1 MIKVIRIDGYAW
13 ESHRINPDKDPN
25 LYWYESPVL
34 EKFINEG
41 WAIKDWKFS
50 TSRNGSD
57 CVFILEK
64 EDEENE
70 EKPSYKTLIRNHYV

>member
-13 ESHRINPDKDPN
+13 ESHRINHDKDPN

-41 WAIKDWKFS
+41 WTIKDLKFAK
-50 TSRNGSD
+50 SRNGSD

-70 EKPSYKTLIRNHYV
+70 EME